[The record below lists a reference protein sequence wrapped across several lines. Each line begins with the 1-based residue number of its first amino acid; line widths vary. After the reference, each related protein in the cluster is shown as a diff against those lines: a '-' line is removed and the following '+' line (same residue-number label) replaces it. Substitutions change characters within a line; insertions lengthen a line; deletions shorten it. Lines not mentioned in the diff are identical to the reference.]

1 MLHEA
6 VDCPALAGRIA
17 SLKHDHHP
25 HALFLHPGLRLQKFD
40 LQGEKVTM
48 IDLGLELLGIGVV
61 TRDKRRV
68 IDFGWQVGVVNAET
82 GYCVR

>member
-40 LQGEKVTM
+40 L
-48 IDLGLELLGIGVV
+48 
-61 TRDKRRV
+61 
-68 IDFGWQVGVVNAET
+68 
-82 GYCVR
+82 